1 MRITSKEL
9 EINFDKYNNLATKEI
24 IEVTENDKVI
34 YAMVP
39 KRLFDEQTFT
49 SFCGRLPKDATIGE
63 DPFERG

>member
-9 EINFDKYNNLATKEI
+9 EINFNKYNNLATKEI

-39 KRLFDEQTFT
+39 QFLIDEKTFE

-63 DPFERG
+63 NPFERG